1 MKTYILLIL
10 LLFLVSCNNGGS
22 SSGGGHHEPEPAA
35 KTAICGNCT
44 NNSDCESNRCVKFTS
59 GMYRCVPR
67 DAQPGYRCPSGMY
80 NLTGDSCV

>member
-1 MKTYILLIL
+1 MKLSILLIL

-22 SSGGGHHEPEPAA
+22 SSGGGHHEPEPAKLA
-35 KTAICGNCT
+35 VCQACSY
-44 NNSDCESNRCVKFTS
+44 NSDCETNRCVKFTS

-80 NLTGDSCV
+80 GLDGDSCV